1 MVVKLKSATKKE
13 FRSVIGAFVTP
24 LRAAQE
30 WWKDYAAYAKL
41 LARNDP
47 LLRVAVKKLDKAFA
61 GMPVAEAA
69 LQELWDLA
77 LATEKCMRTSQA
89 QVVHCL
95 QDITG
100 LPQQV
105 LMLLGGEEREEL
117 RLVFRKLN
125 LYPPLKRAFGPLMS
139 TAASTSPVE
148 LADTASWLKQL
159 FYDAPPDCRS
169 AVFRVLPQLR
179 NLKALQEIAPH
190 LYLQRAKTMVA
201 DVIRN
206 AGVTNDCIDKA
217 AHRYHSHQLQDA
229 ACAMVMR
236 ALQCSPALNQR
247 ARVCLHHGT
256 TIAAAEQ
263 LQHQAPAS
271 RL

>member
-1 MVVKLKSATKKE
+1 MVKRYRATKKK

-69 LQELWDLA
+69 LQELWDLS

-105 LMLLGGEEREEL
+105 LMLLGGEGREDL

-125 LYPPLKRAFGPLMS
+125 QFPPLKRA
-139 TAASTSPVE
+139 
-148 LADTASWLKQL
+148 
-159 FYDAPPDCRS
+159 
-169 AVFRVLPQLR
+169 VLPQLR

-201 DVIRN
+201 DVMP
-206 AGVTNDCIDKA
+206 AVQTE
-217 AHRYHSHQLQDA
+217 QQQQDMA
-229 ACAMVMR
+229 K
-236 ALQCSPALNQR
+236 ALQEIAPHLYLQR
-247 ARVCLHHGT
+247 AKTMVEVRRNL
-256 TIAAAEQ
+256 
-263 LQHQAPAS
+263 LQ